1 MTTSVNND
9 DASTVGREL
18 NGECVDREPQFP
30 QSESIANWQLQ
41 EQPRYRLLH
50 EGPEALA
57 NAELLALCLGSGV
70 VGEDAVAMARRLLK
84 HFGDIGALLSAPMP
98 ELLQCH
104 GVGSAKASVIK
115 AIQELSLRDV
125 EHELA
130 HADQF
135 ADSVSASRF
144 LRRRMGHE
152 PRETFA
158 RLFLNARNQL
168 ISFEV
173 LFRGSVDRAHV
184 HAGEVL
190 RWGIGVNAV
199 ARCWPIIIPRV
210 PLNPVRR
217 DIQLT
222 RRLAELSQQVDI
234 RVLDH
239 IVVAG
244 TCVSFARRGFQSIAG
259 CC

>member
-1 MTTSVNND
+1 MNTSVNND
-9 DASTVGREL
+9 DASIVGREL
-18 NGECVDREPQFP
+18 NGECVDREPESP

-50 EGPEALA
+50 EGAEALA

-70 VGEDAVAMARRLLK
+70 AGEDAVAMARRLLK
-84 HFGDIGALLSAPMP
+84 HFGGIGALLSAPMP

-135 ADSVSASRF
+135 ADSVSVSRF
-144 LRRRMGHE
+144 LAGVWVMNHARHLRVCFSTRVINLFPLKCCFAVLWIVPMCM
-152 PRETFA
+152 RE
-158 RLFLNARNQL
+158 RCCGG
-168 ISFEV
+168 V
-173 LFRGSVDRAHV
+173 LKSM
-184 HAGEVL
+184 L
-190 RWGIGVNAV
+190 SLW
-199 ARCWPIIIPRV
+199 CWPIITPRA

-217 DIQLT
+217 TSSLLGAL
-222 RRLAELSQQVDI
+222 RNFYSR
-234 RVLDH
+234 
-239 IVVAG
+239 
-244 TCVSFARRGFQSIAG
+244 
-259 CC
+259 